1 MEITIYASL
10 DARFNRKLLA
20 KMRVSNPDCFCFE
33 KSIDV
38 FKSIYGA
45 NIVIEFLCV

>member
-1 MEITIYASL
+1 MEMTIYASL
-10 DARFNRKLLA
+10 GARSIREPPA
-20 KMRVSNPDCFCFE
+20 DMPVSNPYCFCFE